1 MNPTTDRR
9 RRSSRGRRA
18 LLQIAAGFGALL
30 LLEGA
35 LRLAGWAPP
44 SDLADPYVG
53 FTSTSPLFVPD
64 DSGERLVTAPGRS
77 NHFNAQSFPRVK
89 PSGTTRIFC
98 LGGSTTYGRPYTDST
113 SFPGWLRALL
123 PAAAPGRAFEVINAG
138 GISYASYRVAVVM
151 EELTAYDPDLF
162 VVYTGHNE
170 FLEARTYGDLL
181 DAPSPLISLGA
192 MASRTA
198 IFHALRSLA
207 GTVPGAGEDQ
217 SGDEE
222 PQGDGRTLLPQ
233 EVATLLDGSVGPEA
247 YHRDDA
253 ARTGVLAHLADSLE
267 RMLDMAEDAD
277 ADLVLVTPASEL
289 LDCRPFKSEHGR
301 DLSDETVAEL
311 EDRLAAVVADGASDL
326 DALREIVAAD
336 PRHAQTRYLLGE
348 ALLASGDEVGA
359 REALVAARDE
369 DVVPLRAGSDV
380 QAVLHTVA
388 ADRGVPLLDW
398 VARVDELARQ
408 ATGVALPGDE
418 LFLDHVHM
426 TPAAY
431 RELALRLLDLF
442 DDQGWIEQDEG
453 FDDDAVAAIAARVE
467 AGLDT
472 EAHVRALARL
482 AQVLDWAGKRQEAA
496 ALNDKAL
503 SMSGGGDAM
512 SLWLQGSHRQ
522 EEGDLEG
529 AEQSYRAALGVDPD
543 YLEARYNLGQ
553 LLLTLDR
560 LDEAGEQLA
569 AALALDAR
577 HAPSHFAQG
586 IVLNR
591 TGNASGARNAW
602 RRALKLDPTFADA
615 HNQLGVSYLLEGDV
629 ERAEGALRNAVL
641 ADPSSAR
648 SHHNLGIL
656 LSETGRVEQARD
668 AFQQAVALEPGRAS
682 SRHKLGMALIIL
694 EQFPEGVAE
703 LERAAQLAPDDARIR
718 RDLEQGRIRA
728 GFGG

>member
-9 RRSSRGRRA
+9 RRTSRGRRA
-18 LLQIAAGFGALL
+18 LLQIAAGLGALL
-30 LLEGA
+30 LLEGV

-53 FTSTSPLFVPD
+53 FTSTSPLFVLD

-89 PSGTTRIFC
+89 PAGTTRIFC

-113 SFPGWLRALL
+113 SFPGWLRELL
-123 PAAAPGRAFEVINAG
+123 PMAAPGRSFEVINAG

-151 EELTAYDPDLF
+151 EELAAYEPDLF

-181 DAPSPLISLGA
+181 DAPSPLISLGGL
-192 MASRTA
+192 ASRTA
-198 IFHALRSLA
+198 VFHALRTLA
-207 GTVPGAGEDQ
+207 GTAPGP
-217 SGDEE
+217 DEAQDGATDPE
-222 PQGDGRTLLPQ
+222 GDGRTLLPQ

-247 YHRDDA
+247 YHRDDT
-253 ARTGVLAHLADSLE
+253 ARTDVLAHLADSLD
-267 RMLDMAEDAD
+267 RMVDMAEDVD
-277 ADLVLVTPASEL
+277 AGLVLVTPASEL
-289 LDCRPFKSEHGR
+289 LDCRPFKSEHGQ
-301 DLSDETVAEL
+301 DLSAETVTEL
-311 EDRLAAVVADGASDL
+311 EDRLAAVVAGGASDL

-336 PRHAQTRYLLGE
+336 PRHAQARYLLGE
-348 ALLASGDEVGA
+348 ALLASGDEAGA
-359 REALVAARDE
+359 RESLVAARDE

-380 QAVLHTVA
+380 LAVVHA
-388 ADRGVPLLDW
+388 AATDRGVPLLDW
-398 VARVDELARQ
+398 VARVDELARL
-408 ATGVALPGDE
+408 ATGTAIPGDE
-418 LFLDHVHM
+418 QFLDHVHM

-431 RELALRLLDLF
+431 RDLALQLIDVF
-442 DDQGWIEQDEG
+442 DAQGWIEKDDG

-467 AGLDT
+467 ASLDT

-503 SMSGGGDAM
+503 SLSGGGDAM
-512 SLWLQGSHRQ
+512 SLWLQGNHRQ
-522 EEGDLEG
+522 EEGDLIG

-553 LLLTLDR
+553 LLLSLDR
-560 LDEAGEQLA
+560 LDEAAAQLA
-569 AALALDAR
+569 AALVLDPR

-586 IVLNR
+586 IVLSR
-591 TGNASGARNAW
+591 SGNTSGARNAW
-602 RRALKLDPTFADA
+602 RRVVKLDPAFADA

-641 ADPSSAR
+641 ADPTSAR

-668 AFQQAVALEPGRAS
+668 SFQQAVALDPDRAS

-694 EQFPEGVAE
+694 GQSAEGVAE
-703 LERAAQLAPDDARIR
+703 LERAVQLAPDDQRIR